1 MYWAVVPWH
10 VVWIHV
16 LILALT
22 LALACLLQL
31 YNSRQERRQAA
42 QRWER
47 QHDTARA
54 DSSRLST
61 RMLSATHIFFT
72 KGSM

>member
-1 MYWAVVPWH
+1 MYWTLVPWH
-10 VVWIHV
+10 VVWIHA
-16 LILALT
+16 LILVLT
-22 LALACLLQL
+22 LALACFLQI

-47 QHDTARA
+47 QHDAARA
-54 DSSRLST
+54 DRSRLAI
-61 RMLSATHIFFT
+61 RAVSATHIFFT